1 MKKFISFVLAIIII
15 LSISPLCFAYTP
27 SQKVFSD
34 KVIIMGLKDDCGVL
48 YKKNDEVKTQPSTLT
63 KIMTAIVAIES
74 AEDISK
80 VQVKASYE
88 GVHALDQT
96 FATYYGI
103 NTGEVYSLLDLVNIM
118 MLCSANDAANVI
130 AVHVGGSIDGFVKK
144 MNAKVADLKLKN
156 TLFLNPTGLDENGQ
170 YTTARDMAF
179 ITRYAMNLPVF
190 QQIVKSV
197 SYDIL
202 KNKTHKASTIFNDCE
217 LIPTSNYNKYA
228 YEYATGVK
236 SGATDAAGY
245 CVSATAEKDGVA
257 YVCVVMNGKKIML
270 DGSDYTSA
278 LVDARRLFRWA
289 FSNFK
294 MKVVSTETTIV
305 AEVPLRYSSESDYMS
320 LVPEKT
326 ITSLVPKNVDESTL
340 IFEPVNPPE
349 YLSAPVKRGEYVCK
363 AKVIH
368 AGEELTQIKLVAY
381 TDADLSLIKYAGHFI
396 LSLFTNPITL
406 IIALAIIGGILF
418 YIINVSHKR
427 KRLKRQRQKLM
438 IAQKGEK
445 PRENNYED
453 KFSYQKFI
461 NKIKDDDDDEKD

>member
-1 MKKFISFVLAIIII
+1 MKKFISFTLAILII
-15 LSISPLCFAYTP
+15 LSVSPLSMAYTP

-34 KVIIMGLKDDCGVL
+34 KVIIMGLRDDGAVI
-48 YKKNDEVKTQPSTLT
+48 YKKNDEVRTQPCTLT
-63 KIMTAIVAIES
+63 KIMTAIMAIES

-80 VQVKASYE
+80 VQVKASYQ

-103 NTGEVYSLLDLVNIM
+103 KVGEVYSLLDLVNIM

-130 AVHVGGSIDGFVKK
+130 AVHVGGSINAFVNK
-144 MNAKVADLKLKN
+144 MNEKVAALKLKN
-156 TLFLNPTGLDENGQ
+156 TFFLNPTGLDADGQ
-170 YTTARDMAF
+170 YTTARDMAYL
-179 ITRYAMNLPVF
+179 TRYAMNLPIF

-197 SYDIL
+197 SYDIP
-202 KNKTHKASTIFNDCE
+202 KNKTHKGNTIFNDCE
-217 LIPTSNYNKYA
+217 LIPTSSFNKYA

-236 SGATDAAGY
+236 SGATKAAGY

-257 YVCVVMNGKKIML
+257 YVCVALSGKKITL
-270 DGSDYTSA
+270 DGSEYTSA

-294 MKVVSTETTIV
+294 MKAVSTETTIV

-340 IFEPVNPPE
+340 IFEPIDPPKF
-349 YLSAPVKRGEYVCK
+349 LAAPVKRGDYVCD

-368 AGEELTQIKLVAY
+368 AGEELTRIKLVAY
-381 TDADLSLIKYAGHFI
+381 SDADLSIIKYAGHFV
-396 LSLFTNPITL
+396 LSLLTNPITL
-406 IIALAIIGGILF
+406 ILVLAIVGGIVF
-418 YIINVSHKR
+418 YIINASHKR
-427 KRLKRQRQKLM
+427 KRLRRQRQKLM
-438 IAQKGEK
+438 VAQKGEE
-445 PRENNYED
+445 PRENDYED
-453 KFSYQKFI
+453 KFSYRKFI
-461 NKIKDDDDDEKD
+461 KKDTDEKDE

>member
-1 MKKFISFVLAIIII
+1 MKKFISFTLAILII
-15 LSISPLCFAYTP
+15 LSVSPLSTAYTP

-34 KVIIMGLKDDCGVL
+34 KVIIMGLRDDGAVI
-48 YKKNDEVKTQPSTLT
+48 YKKNDEVRAQPCTLT
-63 KIMTAIVAIES
+63 KIMTAIMAIES

-80 VQVKASYE
+80 VQVKASYQ

-103 NTGEVYSLLDLVNIM
+103 KVGEVYSLLDLVNIM

-130 AVHVGGSIDGFVKK
+130 AVHVGGSINAFVNK
-144 MNAKVADLKLKN
+144 MNEKVASLKLKN
-156 TLFLNPTGLDENGQ
+156 TFFLNPTGLDADGQ
-170 YTTARDMAF
+170 YTTARDMAYL
-179 ITRYAMNLPVF
+179 TRYAMNLPIF

-197 SYDIL
+197 SYDIP
-202 KNKTHKASTIFNDCE
+202 KNSTHKGNTIFNDCE

-236 SGATDAAGY
+236 SGATKAAGY

-257 YVCVVMNGKKIML
+257 YVCVVLGGKKITL
-270 DGSDYTSA
+270 DGSEYTSA

-294 MKVVSTETTIV
+294 MKAVSTETTIV
-305 AEVPLRYSSESDYMS
+305 AEVPLRYCSDSDYMS

-340 IFEPVNPPE
+340 IFEPIDPPE
-349 YLSAPVKRGEYVCK
+349 FLAAPVKRGDYVCD

-368 AGEELTQIKLVAY
+368 AGEELTRIKLVAY
-381 TDADLSLIKYAGHFI
+381 NDADLSIIKYLGHFV
-396 LSLFTNPITL
+396 LSVLTNPISL
-406 IIALAIIGGILF
+406 IVVLVVIGGFVF
-418 YIINVSHKR
+418 YIINASHKR
-427 KRLKRQRQKLM
+427 KRLRRQRQKLM
-438 IAQKGEK
+438 VAQKGEQ
-445 PRENNYED
+445 PRENDYED
-453 KFSYQKFI
+453 KFSYRKFI
-461 NKIKDDDDDEKD
+461 KKDKDEKDE